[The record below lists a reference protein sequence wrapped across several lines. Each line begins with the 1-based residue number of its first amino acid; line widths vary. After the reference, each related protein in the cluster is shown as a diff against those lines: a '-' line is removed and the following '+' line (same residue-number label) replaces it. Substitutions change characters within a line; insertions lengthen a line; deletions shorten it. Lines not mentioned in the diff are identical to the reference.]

1 MVRAV
6 AQPRPSLYPTR
17 SSAGAL
23 LGQQLASR
31 GYQACIL
38 LGITPEGV
46 EIAAH
51 AAKAM
56 GAQFDVIVASFIKLG
71 ANLAPIG
78 AMAES
83 APAEMDPDFQPGM
96 NLLEKLQAAID
107 ESRARVKQDLVLYRT
122 QRPVKKLEGRTAVIV
137 DGQIV
142 YPWKA
147 LAAAKA
153 VEGLGARE
161 VVIATPVAAQPAA
174 DRIRA
179 RQYPLVC
186 PSVVMEQE
194 GHPSPYGD
202 AGADAPERLKS
213 IMIAHQGILSRAD
226 SVGGRLRRH
235 RGRDDHLARAQPF
248 DRLGRRQRFP
258 RIDDLPVD
266 DDGGASF
273 QLLHGPLRAI
283 EHEILLHPG
292 ARLVDRRLEL
302 LEQVHPGLEIRIHLR
317 GCRFG
322 HCPDRGEIGAQFD
335 ERRDDH
341 VELRAHRLGRVSRD
355 FDAFGRDAQQD
366 AGLIPTRGELLTE
379 QGPRAG
385 AGRIET
391 GTRLSHGSH
400 HSLSFS
406 TPTSRTP

>member
-1 MVRAV
+1 M
-6 AQPRPSLYPTR
+6 AQPRASLYPTR

-23 LGQQLASR
+23 LGQQIASR
-31 GYQACIL
+31 GYQSSIL

-51 AAKAM
+51 AAKAV
-56 GAQFDVIVASFIKLG
+56 GAQFDVIVASFIRLG
-71 ANLAPIG
+71 AKLAPIG

-122 QRPVKKLEGRTAVIV
+122 QRPVKKLDGRTAVIV

-142 YPWKA
+142 WPWKV

-153 VEGLGARE
+153 AQGLGARD

-202 AGADAPERLKS
+202 IGKDDPERLRS
-213 IMIAHQGILSRAD
+213 IMIAHQA
-226 SVGGRLRRH
+226 
-235 RGRDDHLARAQPF
+235 A
-248 DRLGRRQRFP
+248 
-258 RIDDLPVD
+258 
-266 DDGGASF
+266 
-273 QLLHGPLRAI
+273 
-283 EHEILLHPG
+283 
-292 ARLVDRRLEL
+292 
-302 LEQVHPGLEIRIHLR
+302 
-317 GCRFG
+317 
-322 HCPDRGEIGAQFD
+322 
-335 ERRDDH
+335 
-341 VELRAHRLGRVSRD
+341 
-355 FDAFGRDAQQD
+355 
-366 AGLIPTRGELLTE
+366 
-379 QGPRAG
+379 
-385 AGRIET
+385 
-391 GTRLSHGSH
+391 
-400 HSLSFS
+400 
-406 TPTSRTP
+406 